1 MNSIN
6 SRIKE
11 VRLLLQ
17 MSQEEFGKAI
27 GLSKSGISNI
37 ENGSREVRDV
47 YISAICTKFNI
58 DSEWLQTGI
67 GEPLLD
73 KAVPLLESFVKYLES
88 IGYCV
93 RFYSSSDGSDSL
105 IELKNNGESAEY
117 TTKEFRLLQ
126 SEIQDSVKYQIWKK
140 QKAQKQK

>member
-1 MNSIN
+1 MNSVN
-6 SRIKE
+6 ERIRE

-17 MSQEEFGKAI
+17 MSQEEFGKVI

-58 DSEWLQTGI
+58 DGEWLRTGI
-67 GEPLLD
+67 GEPLLE
-73 KAVPLLESFVKYLES
+73 KGVPLLESFVNYLES

-93 RFYSSSDGSDSL
+93 RFYSSPDGSDSL
-105 IELKNNGESAEY
+105 IELKNNGEAVEY
-117 TTKEFRLLQ
+117 TTKEFRRLQ
-126 SEIQDSVKYQIWKK
+126 SEVQDSVEYQIWKK